1 MLNIL
6 NVIFW
11 FQERFSVQF
20 GGITSNQEDG
30 SYNPPHGGAAREGK
44 KAWVVGKLR
53 SFQESRGGDGKH
65 LNYQQ
70 CQVFISNNN
79 IINEFNIIN
88 MININTSI
96 IHKIVMLLQK
106 VHCNNLAI
114 SWLGNFKD
122 WKISKFLLR
131 SLLILVVYFA

>member
-1 MLNIL
+1 M
-6 NVIFW
+6 
-11 FQERFSVQF
+11 
-20 GGITSNQEDG
+20 
-30 SYNPPHGGAAREGK
+30 
-44 KAWVVGKLR
+44 VGKLR

-131 SLLILVVYFA
+131 SLLILQHGVFCVI

>member
-1 MLNIL
+1 M
-6 NVIFW
+6 
-11 FQERFSVQF
+11 
-20 GGITSNQEDG
+20 
-30 SYNPPHGGAAREGK
+30 
-44 KAWVVGKLR
+44 VGKLR

-79 IINEFNIIN
+79 IINEFNTIN

-131 SLLILVVYFA
+131 SLLILLVCILRDIKIQTCYSKPDMAKGKRRC